1 MKFGINAQV
10 IIALL
15 GALYILMVCREKY
28 RIEYAEG
35 EPVAEDEPE
44 TIVIGG
50 QEAEVSE
57 KTTEPLRPDYSTKP
71 RVALPGVRPT
81 VMPKPGS
88 VDFILSKARRADQPR
103 TAVKKVEKNG
113 KKLTMKERAIA
124 DKEAAARAG
133 VPRPTKEK
141 FPHKG
146 PRPAVMPKPG
156 SPGSAD
162 FIMNKMRR
170 ADEPRPAVMP
180 KPGSADFIMNKAR
193 RADEPRLA
201 VMLKPG
207 SADFIVN
214 KVRRADEPR
223 PLGLAGAKAK
233 KTSVAKAPIVA
244 VKAEKNSI
252 IEEEGQAMIEEEAT
266 IEGQAMIEEEDT
278 KYLVSDE
285 ELMIE
290 GQAMIEEEGMSTGA
304 IAGITAVSI
313 VALIAIMIMMIRLRR

>member
-35 EPVAEDEPE
+35 EPVTVDERE
-44 TIVIGG
+44 TEVYSMIRDGRLTPD
-50 QEAEVSE
+50 EAADELANLRDAGVSL
-57 KTTEPLRPDYSTKP
+57 TSRSL
-71 RVALPGVRPT
+71 
-81 VMPKPGS
+81 S
-88 VDFILSKARRADQPR
+88 VLNVLGLADKARAD
-103 TAVKKVEKNG
+103 KKMKEG
-113 KKLTMKERAIA
+113 PKLTEKERLKLKLKL
-124 DKEAAARAG
+124 DGE
-133 VPRPTKEK
+133 PTL
-141 FPHKG
+141 
-146 PRPAVMPKPG
+146 AVMPKPG

-162 FIMNKMRR
+162 FHPPTVAPIVNK
-170 ADEPRPAVMP
+170 V
-180 KPGSADFIMNKAR
+180 R

-201 VMLKPG
+201 VMPKPG

-266 IEGQAMIEEEDT
+266 IEGQAMIEEEATIDEEDI

-285 ELMIE
+285 EAMIE
-290 GQAMIEEEGMSTGA
+290 GQVMIEEEGMSTGA
-304 IAGITAVSI
+304 IVGITAVSI
-313 VALIAIMIMMIRLRR
+313 VALIAIMITMRRLKR

>member
-15 GALYILMVCREKY
+15 GALYILMVCKEKY

-57 KTTEPLRPDYSTKP
+57 KTTEPLLATLRPDQI
-71 RVALPGVRPT
+71 RAAL
-81 VMPKPGS
+81 K
-88 VDFILSKARRADQPR
+88 KRAEDER
-103 TAVKKVEKNG
+103 ELANKEATAVKKVEKNG

-133 VPRPTKEK
+133 VPRSTEEK

-146 PRPAVMPKPG
+146 PRLAVMPRPG
-156 SPGSAD
+156 S
-162 FIMNKMRR
+162 
-170 ADEPRPAVMP
+170 
-180 KPGSADFIMNKAR
+180 
-193 RADEPRLA
+193 
-201 VMLKPG
+201 PG

-233 KTSVAKAPIVA
+233 KTSVAKAPVVA
-244 VKAEKNSI
+244 VKAEKKSI

-266 IEGQAMIEEEDT
+266 VEEEGTIEGQAMI
-278 KYLVSDE
+278 
-285 ELMIE
+285 
-290 GQAMIEEEGMSTGA
+290 EEGMSTGA

-313 VALIAIMIMMIRLRR
+313 VALIAIMIMMRRLRR

>member
-57 KTTEPLRPDYSTKP
+57 KTTEPLLATLRPDQI
-71 RVALPGVRPT
+71 RAAL
-81 VMPKPGS
+81 K
-88 VDFILSKARRADQPR
+88 KRAEDER
-103 TAVKKVEKNG
+103 ELADKEATAVKKVEKNG

-133 VPRPTKEK
+133 VPRSTDEK

-162 FIMNKMRR
+162 FHPPTVAPIVNK
-170 ADEPRPAVMP
+170 V
-180 KPGSADFIMNKAR
+180 R

-201 VMLKPG
+201 VMPKPG

-266 IEGQAMIEEEDT
+266 IEGQAMIEEEDA

-285 ELMIE
+285 EVTIE

-313 VALIAIMIMMIRLRR
+313 VALIAIMIMMRRLRR

>member
-35 EPVAEDEPE
+35 EPVTVDERE
-44 TIVIGG
+44 TEVYSMIRDGRLTPD
-50 QEAEVSE
+50 EAADELANLKDAGVSL
-57 KTTEPLRPDYSTKP
+57 TSRSL
-71 RVALPGVRPT
+71 
-81 VMPKPGS
+81 S
-88 VDFILSKARRADQPR
+88 VLSVLGLADKEA

-162 FIMNKMRR
+162 FIMNKVRR
-170 ADEPRPAVMP
+170 ADEPRLAVMP

-207 SADFIVN
+207 SVVAV
-214 KVRRADEPR
+214 
-223 PLGLAGAKAK
+223 KAK

-252 IEEEGQAMIEEEAT
+252 IEEEGQVMI
-266 IEGQAMIEEEDT
+266 
-278 KYLVSDE
+278 DE
-285 ELMIE
+285 EVTIE

-313 VALIAIMIMMIRLRR
+313 VALIAIMIMMRRLRR

>member
-15 GALYILMVCREKY
+15 GALYILMVCKEKY

-35 EPVAEDEPE
+35 EPVAVDERE
-44 TIVIGG
+44 TEVYSMIRDGRLTPD
-50 QEAEVSE
+50 EAADELANLKDAGVSL
-57 KTTEPLRPDYSTKP
+57 TSRSL
-71 RVALPGVRPT
+71 
-81 VMPKPGS
+81 S
-88 VDFILSKARRADQPR
+88 VLSVLGLADKEA

-162 FIMNKMRR
+162 FIMNKVRR
-170 ADEPRPAVMP
+170 ADEPRLAVMP

-207 SADFIVN
+207 SVVAV
-214 KVRRADEPR
+214 
-223 PLGLAGAKAK
+223 KAK

-266 IEGQAMIEEEDT
+266 IEGQAMIEE
-278 KYLVSDE
+278 
-285 ELMIE
+285 
-290 GQAMIEEEGMSTGA
+290 GMSTGA

-313 VALIAIMIMMIRLRR
+313 VALIAIMIMMRRLRR

>member
-57 KTTEPLRPDYSTKP
+57 KTTEPLRPDQI
-71 RVALPGVRPT
+71 RAAL
-81 VMPKPGS
+81 K
-88 VDFILSKARRADQPR
+88 KRAEDER
-103 TAVKKVEKNG
+103 ELEDKEATAVKKVEKNG

-180 KPGSADFIMNKAR
+180 KPGSADFILSKAR

-266 IEGQAMIEEEDT
+266 IEGQAMIEE
-278 KYLVSDE
+278 
-285 ELMIE
+285 
-290 GQAMIEEEGMSTGA
+290 GMSTGA

-313 VALIAIMIMMIRLRR
+313 VALIAIMIMMRRLRR

>member
-15 GALYILMVCREKY
+15 GALYILMVCKEKY

-35 EPVAEDEPE
+35 EPVAVDERE
-44 TIVIGG
+44 TEVYSMIRDGRLTPD
-50 QEAEVSE
+50 EAADELANLKDAGVSL
-57 KTTEPLRPDYSTKP
+57 TSRSL
-71 RVALPGVRPT
+71 
-81 VMPKPGS
+81 S
-88 VDFILSKARRADQPR
+88 VLSVLGLADKEA

-162 FIMNKMRR
+162 FIMNK
-170 ADEPRPAVMP
+170 
-180 KPGSADFIMNKAR
+180 AR

-207 SADFIVN
+207 SVVAV
-214 KVRRADEPR
+214 
-223 PLGLAGAKAK
+223 KAK

-252 IEEEGQAMIEEEAT
+252 IEEEGQVMI
-266 IEGQAMIEEEDT
+266 
-278 KYLVSDE
+278 DE
-285 ELMIE
+285 EVTIE

-313 VALIAIMIMMIRLRR
+313 VALIAIMITMRRLRR

>member
-15 GALYILMVCREKY
+15 GALYILMVCKEKY

-57 KTTEPLRPDYSTKP
+57 KTTEPLLATLRPDQI
-71 RVALPGVRPT
+71 RAAL
-81 VMPKPGS
+81 K
-88 VDFILSKARRADQPR
+88 KRAEDER
-103 TAVKKVEKNG
+103 ELANKEATAVKKVEKNG

-133 VPRPTKEK
+133 VPRSTEEK

-146 PRPAVMPKPG
+146 PRLAVMPRPG

-162 FIMNKMRR
+162 FIVNK
-170 ADEPRPAVMP
+170 V
-180 KPGSADFIMNKAR
+180 R

-201 VMLKPG
+201 VMPRPGSPG

-285 ELMIE
+285 EVTIE

-304 IAGITAVSI
+304 IVGITAVSI
-313 VALIAIMIMMIRLRR
+313 VALIAIMITMRRLKR

>member
-35 EPVAEDEPE
+35 EPVTVDERE
-44 TIVIGG
+44 TEVYSMIRDGRLTPD
-50 QEAEVSE
+50 EAADELANLRDAGVSL
-57 KTTEPLRPDYSTKP
+57 TSRSL
-71 RVALPGVRPT
+71 
-81 VMPKPGS
+81 S
-88 VDFILSKARRADQPR
+88 VLNVLGLADKARAD
-103 TAVKKVEKNG
+103 KKMKEG
-113 KKLTMKERAIA
+113 PKLTEKERLKLKLKL
-124 DKEAAARAG
+124 DGE
-133 VPRPTKEK
+133 PTL
-141 FPHKG
+141 
-146 PRPAVMPKPG
+146 AVMPKPG

-162 FIMNKMRR
+162 FHPPTVAPIVNK
-170 ADEPRPAVMP
+170 V
-180 KPGSADFIMNKAR
+180 R

-201 VMLKPG
+201 VMPKPG

-266 IEGQAMIEEEDT
+266 IEGQAMIEEEATIDEEDI

-285 ELMIE
+285 EAMIE
-290 GQAMIEEEGMSTGA
+290 GQVMIEEEGMSTGA
-304 IAGITAVSI
+304 IVGITAVSI
-313 VALIAIMIMMIRLRR
+313 VALIAIMITMRRLRR

>member
-35 EPVAEDEPE
+35 EPVTVDERE
-44 TIVIGG
+44 TEVYSMIRDGRLTPD
-50 QEAEVSE
+50 EAADELANLRDAGVSL
-57 KTTEPLRPDYSTKP
+57 TSRSL
-71 RVALPGVRPT
+71 
-81 VMPKPGS
+81 S
-88 VDFILSKARRADQPR
+88 VLNVLGLADKARAD
-103 TAVKKVEKNG
+103 KKMKEG
-113 KKLTMKERAIA
+113 PKLTEKERLKLKLKL
-124 DKEAAARAG
+124 DGE
-133 VPRPTKEK
+133 PTL
-141 FPHKG
+141 
-146 PRPAVMPKPG
+146 AVMPKPG

-162 FIMNKMRR
+162 FHPPTV
-170 ADEPRPAVMP
+170 AP
-180 KPGSADFIMNKAR
+180 
-193 RADEPRLA
+193 
-201 VMLKPG
+201 
-207 SADFIVN
+207 IVN

-266 IEGQAMIEEEDT
+266 IEGQAMIEEEATIDEEDI

-285 ELMIE
+285 EAMIE
-290 GQAMIEEEGMSTGA
+290 GQVMIEEEGMSTGA
-304 IAGITAVSI
+304 IVGITAVSI
-313 VALIAIMIMMIRLRR
+313 VALIAIMITMRRLKR